1 MIFFF
6 IHWLLTRIQ
15 RLSFRSNKLLYHVQI
30 KILFYPLLLFLIIF
44 MQLDPYL
51 TVSVKIKHIGVGQLF
66 QKDCITRQRSYKS
79 TVVLGRGKSQTHF
92 NCKMDPTASIK
103 GALILIP
110 MLIKKI
116 IFFTPKRRKRK
127 KKIKWHCPCKEWK
140 TKQET
145 MTTEL

>member
-1 MIFFF
+1 
-6 IHWLLTRIQ
+6 
-15 RLSFRSNKLLYHVQI
+15 
-30 KILFYPLLLFLIIF
+30 

-103 GALILIP
+103 GAYTLILIP

-116 IFFTPKRRKRK
+116 IFFTPKRRKSEEK
-127 KKIKWHCPCKEWK
+127 EKIN
-140 TKQET
+140 
-145 MTTEL
+145 